1 MSEYTYPE
9 FIKTPLPIKNE
20 INLPL
25 NTFKDKELILN
36 SKLKMDG
43 LNLLK
48 SLEDNSINAVFFDP
62 QYRGVLDKMNYGNEG
77 KRQIERSKLPQMSEK
92 KITSFIKEINRSLKP
107 SSHLFLWVDKFH
119 LCEGISLW
127 LKKTD
132 LAIVDMVVW
141 NKSRIG
147 MGYRTRRSSEYLL
160 ILQKI
165 PIKSKGIWLIKNI
178 PDVWTEKIESKNK
191 KHPHQKPLGLQK
203 ILIEAVTNLNDLVV
217 DPAAGGYSVLEACLL
232 SQRNFLGCDI
242 GEFNE
247 N

>member
-1 MSEYTYPE
+1 
-9 FIKTPLPIKNE
+9 
-20 INLPL
+20 
-25 NTFKDKELILN
+25 
-36 SKLKMDG
+36 MDG

-48 SLEDNSINAVFFDP
+48 ALEENSINTVFFDP

-77 KRQIERSKLPQMSEK
+77 ERQIQRSKLIQMSEK
-92 KITSFIKEINRSLKP
+92 KITLFIKEINRVLKP

-119 LCEGISLW
+119 LCEGISTW

-165 PIKSKGIWLIKNI
+165 PIKSKGIWQIKNI
-178 PDVWTEKIESKNK
+178 PDVWTEKIENKNK
-191 KHPHQKPLGLQK
+191 KHPHQKPLELQK
-203 ILIEAVTNLNDLVV
+203 ILIEAVSNSSDIIL
-217 DPAAGGYSVLEACLL
+217 DPAAGSYSVLEACLS
-232 SQRNFLGCDI
+232 SQRTFLGCDI
-242 GEFNE
+242 ETF
-247 N
+247 